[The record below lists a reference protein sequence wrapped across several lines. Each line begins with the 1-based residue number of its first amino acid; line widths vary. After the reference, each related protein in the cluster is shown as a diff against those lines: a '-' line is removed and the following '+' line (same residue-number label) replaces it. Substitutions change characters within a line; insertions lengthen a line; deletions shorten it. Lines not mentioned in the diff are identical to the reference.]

1 MYDVRCSSLPQY
13 STLVFTGSRPW
24 IHWNNLLYS
33 SQPFYRRLCE
43 KSRCELYA
51 NCKFI
56 ISVLHSFL
64 GLISLFCFNWIF
76 NMVVFFLFLSTGI
89 LVHSNYNLS
98 LFHCLHRNVSGL
110 CHHSRESRWAVLVW
124 CTSSRRSK

>member
-56 ISVLHSFL
+56 ISVLYSFL
-64 GLISLFCFNWIF
+64 RLILLFYFDWIF
-76 NMVVFFLFLSTGI
+76 NTALFSFSINRNFGSQQLQPFSI
-89 LVHSNYNLS
+89 LLPSPQCWRTLPS
-98 LFHCLHRNVSGL
+98 QPRIQM
-110 CHHSRESRWAVLVW
+110 
-124 CTSSRRSK
+124 SSIGMMHK

>member
-56 ISVLHSFL
+56 ISVKGLDIPDDLTVRLAEWIELVDAMGADMIFL
-64 GLISLFCFNWIF
+64 YKYE
-76 NMVVFFLFLSTGI
+76 
-89 LVHSNYNLS
+89 VHPNKHKYV
-98 LFHCLHRNVSGL
+98 HC
-110 CHHSRESRWAVLVW
+110 EIQ
-124 CTSSRRSK
+124 T